1 MNYEEELKK
10 LKEKISSANT
20 MKVKAEAA
28 LENIENNR
36 KEYIERVKDLG
47 VDPKNLEI
55 EINSLKIDINSL
67 LEEANNL
74 LPKDI

>member
-20 MKVKAEAA
+20 MKVRAEAA
-28 LENIENNR
+28 LDNIENNR
-36 KEYIERVKDLG
+36 KEYIERLKNLG
-47 VDPKNLEI
+47 VDPKNLEA
-55 EINSLKIDINSL
+55 EINSLKSEINSL
-67 LEEANNL
+67 LEEANSL

>member
-10 LKEKISSANT
+10 LKEKINTAST

-28 LENIENNR
+28 LESIENNR
-36 KEYIERVKDLG
+36 KEYL
-47 VDPKNLEI
+47 
-55 EINSLKIDINSL
+55 EINSLKTEINSL
-67 LEEANNL
+67 LEEANSL